1 VSVVRALM
9 IQLGV
14 KDDASGKIQG
24 IDESVDGMRDNIID
38 TQGNVSDLTDETSEF
53 GYSATRDIQDVGSS
67 TGELEN
73 QTRSLGDRFRGVAD
87 SIGRNWNAIAA
98 GAGAAG
104 AALEAFARQQQD
116 MIIASE
122 QLAHGAKVQAGEVRN
137 MALELHDATFDL
149 EDIYEVL
156 TIARQRGLEPGSE
169 AMKEFAETWDT
180 VADASGEGVGQ
191 LAKGGIALQALGVE
205 VGEEEEAFD
214 ALGFILRDTTASVT
228 DFMHFIGRAAPDL
241 QDMNM
246 DVDEAAAVF
255 GALEGELSLT
265 AREARTEFRQALRES
280 EGDMGVMLDTLG
292 LTEDQLVDYKGQ
304 VGEASGVIEDWAH
317 ILYDAQTPAQ
327 HLQAEIAG
335 LTHQYGAHFMPII
348 EMLSPA
354 LMGLGMA
361 MGVAAGAKYV
371 FGAAAIA
378 AGGWIVAAFAA
389 VIGIGWL
396 LYDNWGTITEYFGD
410 VWERATQRVDDNL
423 ETIRALPGDM
433 KTWGQDMIQ
442 GLSDGIDSGIDWLR
456 GSISGVRDTIVGGIT
471 DFFGISSPS
480 SLMME
485 YGVNLG
491 EGLELGLE
499 KESRSMLDNM
509 GRSFNPER
517 DGQLQAAGA
526 GAFAPQVSINV
537 NGSSDPEGTAQAVD
551 RRLRQTFDTYANRYF
566 SRQRRKRPKK

>member
-1 VSVVRALM
+1 MSVVRALM

-24 IDESVDGMRDNIID
+24 IDDSVDGMRDNIID

-104 AALEAFARQQQD
+104 AALEGFARSQQD
-116 MIIASE
+116 LIETSDR
-122 QLAHGAKVQAGEVRN
+122 LAYSTGIQQDVIRD
-137 MALELHDATFDL
+137 MAVEMSDATFSI
-149 EDIYEVL
+149 EDAYGLMEL
-156 TIARQRGLEPGSE
+156 GRRQGMESSKQLQEY
-169 AMKEFAETWDT
+169 AEFWDM
-180 VADASGEGVGQ
+180 VGDATGENAVQ
-191 LAKGGIALQALGVE
+191 LAKSSVALRALGIE
-205 VGEEEEAFD
+205 AGEEEEALGAF
-214 ALGFILRDTTASVT
+214 GFITQETTGSVSDFLTFIERTGPELRE
-228 DFMHFIGRAAPDL
+228 MG
-241 QDMNM
+241 M
-246 DVDEAAAVF
+246 DIDEAAAVT
-255 GALEGELSLT
+255 GALERELGLT
-265 AREARTEFRQALRES
+265 ARMARQEFRKAVNEA
-280 EGDMGVMLDTLG
+280 EGDTEALLDTLG
-292 LTEDQLVDYKGQ
+292 LTEGQMADYTGQ
-304 VGEASGVIEDWAH
+304 IEDSSGAIQDLAAIH
-317 ILYDAQTPAQ
+317 AENRTFAQE
-327 HLQAEIAG
+327 LQAQMEG
-335 LTHQYGAHFMPII
+335 LTHQYGAEFMPII
-348 EMLSPA
+348 EILSPA
-354 LMGLGMA
+354 LMGLGVV
-361 MGVAAGAKYV
+361 MGTLAGAKYLL
-371 FGAAAIA
+371 GAAAIA

-509 GRSFNPER
+509 SRSFNPER

-526 GAFAPQVSINV
+526 GSFAPQVSINV